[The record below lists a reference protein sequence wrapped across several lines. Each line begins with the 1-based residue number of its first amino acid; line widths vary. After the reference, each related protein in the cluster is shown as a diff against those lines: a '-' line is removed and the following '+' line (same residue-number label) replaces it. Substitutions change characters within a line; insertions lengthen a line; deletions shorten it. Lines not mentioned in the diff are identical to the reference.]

1 MRIAVVGAGISGLS
15 AAWLLGQRHNVVLYE
30 AEGRLGGHSNTVDV
44 SAPEGPCPVDTG
56 FIVYNLAAYPNLIA
70 FFEAL
75 GVETAPSDMS
85 FAVSLDDGAYEYS
98 GSGFSGLFGQ
108 PENIC
113 RPSHWRMVGEIL
125 RFFRE
130 AGDTPPNSISVNTT
144 LGEWLDARGY
154 SQRFIHGH
162 IAPMAAAIWSAPV
175 DDMLDFPFTAFVRF
189 FANHGLLQ
197 AFGRPGWRTVKGG
210 SRAYVERIERGFT
223 GRISLSDPVVEV
235 KGSASGAIVRTMSG
249 SEERFDAALLAC
261 HANDAL
267 GIVSNAGLEMRNI
280 LSAFRYQRNEA
291 VLHTDQSFMPKRP
304 RLWSSWNYLGRRDDI
319 KNEGAEDMSVTYW
332 MNRLQPL
339 PTKTNYFVTLNP
351 FRAIPDDATAG
362 RFVYHHPVYDAAAL
376 SAQRELWTL
385 QGKNRLWFAG
395 SYFGYGFHEDGL
407 QSGLAA
413 AEDLSQ
419 RLGGSRGA
427 LRRPW
432 TWDERQSRITRPA
445 VAAEPLHEA
454 VL

>member
-1 MRIAVVGAGISGLS
+1 VRIAVVGAGISGLS
-15 AAWLLGQRHNVVLYE
+15 AAWLLGQRHDVVLYE

-44 SAPEGPCPVDTG
+44 DTPDGKCPIDTG

-70 FFEAL
+70 FFDAL

-85 FAVSLDDGAYEYS
+85 FAVSLDGGAFEYS
-98 GSGFSGLFGQ
+98 GSGLGGLFGQ
-108 PENIC
+108 PMNIFS
-113 RPSHWRMVGEIL
+113 PGHWRMVSEIF
-125 RFFRE
+125 RFFRDAQGAHANE
-130 AGDTPPNSISVNTT
+130 QPNAT
-144 LGEWLDARGY
+144 LGDWLAVRGY
-154 SQRFIHGH
+154 SQEFIHGH

-175 DDMLDFPFTAFVRF
+175 DEMLDFPFAAFSRF

-197 AFGRPGWRTVKGG
+197 TFGRPAWRTVKGG
-210 SRAYVERIERGFT
+210 SRAYVERIESGFT
-223 GRISLSDPVVEV
+223 GRISIADPVAGVT
-235 KGSASGAIVRTMSG
+235 GSVSGAIVRTLSG

-267 GIVSNAGLEMRNI
+267 EIVSNAMPDMRNV

-291 VLHTDQSFMPKRP
+291 VLHTDKSLMPWRR

-319 KNEGAEDMSVTYW
+319 RDEGASEMSVTYW

-339 PTKTNYFVTLNP
+339 STKSNFFVTLNP
-351 FRAIPDDATAG
+351 HQAIAEDAVCG
-362 RFVYHHPVYDAAAL
+362 RFTYHHPLYDAAAL
-376 SAQRELWTL
+376 GAQKDLWTL
-385 QGKNRLWFAG
+385 QGRNRIWFAG

-413 AEDLSQ
+413 AEDLSR
-419 RLGGSRGA
+419 RLGGDRGSV
-427 LRRPW
+427 RRPW

-445 VAAEPLHEA
+445 VAAEPVYEA